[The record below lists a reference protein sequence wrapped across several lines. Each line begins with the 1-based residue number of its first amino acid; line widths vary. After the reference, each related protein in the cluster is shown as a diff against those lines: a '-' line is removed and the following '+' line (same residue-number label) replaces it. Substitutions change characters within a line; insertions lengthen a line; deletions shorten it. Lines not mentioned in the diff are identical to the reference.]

1 MFYKKGTCKF
11 FLYST
16 RQLPKSWLTSNGTF
30 TTYGKGSIQVN
41 FFEYSKSKEVTV
53 TPYIIQYGKD
63 TENKPAFDLIL
74 GTKTLNELGIILDFK
89 NKIITIDEIKL
100 PMQSIEELPTSRK
113 RAWQLNNAV
122 ARNIE
127 PASTHD
133 PTQRAVRILDA
144 KYEKADLQSVV
155 KDNCKHLP
163 KNDQQQLLELLLK
176 FEELFDGTLGDW
188 KTTPVSFEL

>member
-1 MFYKKGTCKF
+1 MGPTLIGSFRKSSKKETPRRKLVLILLDSGLGGDLMFYKKGTCKF

-74 GTKTLNELGIILDFK
+74 GTKTLNEL
-89 NKIITIDEIKL
+89 
-100 PMQSIEELPTSRK
+100 
-113 RAWQLNNAV
+113 V
-122 ARNIE
+122 
-127 PASTHD
+127 
-133 PTQRAVRILDA
+133 
-144 KYEKADLQSVV
+144 
-155 KDNCKHLP
+155 
-163 KNDQQQLLELLLK
+163 
-176 FEELFDGTLGDW
+176 LF
-188 KTTPVSFEL
+188 